1 MNILV
6 TGANGQLGNEVCTVS
21 IGSINRYLFTDIT
34 ELDIT
39 QLVSIRKM
47 VTENAIDVIVN
58 CAAYTDVHT
67 WEACKQVK
75 ELSLTSSRLK
85 KLERIHSDN

>member
-1 MNILV
+1 
-6 TGANGQLGNEVCTVS
+6 
-21 IGSINRYLFTDIT
+21 
-34 ELDIT
+34 
-39 QLVSIRKM
+39 M

-67 WEACKQVK
+67 CEACKQVK